1 MNRSKSIE
9 SDEGSSGYISERGSK
24 GALMSPDNHPTTH
37 KDKIGAMSKLAF
49 KTTDFRNIAGQQKV

>member
-9 SDEGSSGYISERGSK
+9 SDGESSGYISERGSK
-24 GALMSPDNHPTTH
+24 NALVSPDNHQPTH

-49 KTTDFRNIAGQQKV
+49 KTTDFRNIAGQPKV